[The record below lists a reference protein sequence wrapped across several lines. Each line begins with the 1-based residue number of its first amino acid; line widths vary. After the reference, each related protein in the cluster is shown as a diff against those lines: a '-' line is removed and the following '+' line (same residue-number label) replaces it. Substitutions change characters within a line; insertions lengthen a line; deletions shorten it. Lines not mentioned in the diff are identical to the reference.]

1 MKNPSFVLLLLAFA
15 TPVDVMHA
23 AQRVDSVQADFVQE
37 KNMAILAR
45 PLLST
50 GRFLFQAPDSLR
62 WEYFTPLQS
71 VLLMDKGQ
79 IRKFVKK
86 DGGFVEEQ
94 GMGLNAMQVVMQ
106 EIAGWLDGD
115 ITDTTTFLAKQINA
129 TQIVLTPRKA
139 ALAKIIS
146 RIELKLLDQSGLM
159 ESVTLYE
166 GESSYTKMDF
176 SDAILNTQIPEMSFH
191 QP

>member
-1 MKNPSFVLLLLAFA
+1 MQLFFSLLLVLSLS
-15 TPVDVMHA
+15 TPLSA
-23 AQRVDSVQADFVQE
+23 AQRVESVQADFVQE

-50 GRFLFQAPDSLR
+50 GKFLYQAPDSLR
-62 WEYFTPLQS
+62 WEYFTPLHS
-71 VLLMDKGQ
+71 VLLMDNGL

-86 DGGFVEEQ
+86 DGQFVEER

-106 EIAGWLDGD
+106 EITGWLDGN
-115 ITDTTTFLAKQINA
+115 ITDTPTFLAQQMETNR
-129 TQIVLTPRKA
+129 IVLTPREA

-159 ESVTLYE
+159 ESVVLYE
-166 GESSYTKMDF
+166 GEGSFTKMDF
-176 SDAILNTQIPEMSFH
+176 SDALLNKQIPEASFRE
-191 QP
+191 P

>member
-1 MKNPSFVLLLLAFA
+1 MKRSLLLLLLLFA
-15 TPVDVMHA
+15 AVPGLQAET
-23 AQRVDSVQADFVQE
+23 QRVESVQADFVQQ

-45 PLLST
+45 PLISK

-62 WEYFTPLQS
+62 WEYFTPLHS

-79 IRKFVKK
+79 IRKFVEQ
-86 DGGFVEEQ
+86 DGKFVEES

-106 EIAGWLDGD
+106 EISGWLDGNIHD
-115 ITDTTTFLAKQINA
+115 TKSFLATQTDTNHVL
-129 TQIVLTPRKA
+129 LTPREP

-146 RIELKLLDQSGLM
+146 RIELTLLGERSGLM
-159 ESVTLYE
+159 KSVVLYE
-166 GESSYTKMDF
+166 GENSSTRMNF
-176 SDAILNTQIPEMSFH
+176 SDAKLNEVIPKVFFQ

>member
-1 MKNPSFVLLLLAFA
+1 MKLFFSIVCIVFFSVPSG
-15 TPVDVMHA
+15 A
-23 AQRVDSVQADFVQE
+23 AQRVESIQADFVQE

-50 GRFLFQAPDSLR
+50 GKFLYQAPDSLR
-62 WEYFTPLQS
+62 WEYFTPLHS
-71 VLLMDKGQ
+71 VLLMDNGQ

-86 DGGFVEEQ
+86 DGQFVEER

-106 EIAGWLDGD
+106 EITGWLDGE
-115 ITDTTTFLAKQINA
+115 ITDTPTFLAEQID
-129 TQIVLTPRKA
+129 TTRIVLTPREA

-159 ESVTLYE
+159 ESVILYE
-166 GESSYTKMDF
+166 GEDSYTKMDF
-176 SDAILNTQIPEMSFH
+176 SDALLNKQIPEMTFRE
-191 QP
+191 P